1 MTEGMRGADFLTE
14 GEAVT
19 TWRAPTYAMAR

>member
-1 MTEGMRGADFLTE
+1 MAEGMRGAYFLTE

-19 TWRAPTYAMAR
+19 TLRAPTYATAR